1 MRLSQLILSLEEKE
15 MCCAPET
22 LLLFLVIDSVFSVPI
37 ISYKSISQWLRWCII
52 HTCMNKNNK

>member
-22 LLLFLVIDSVFSVPI
+22 LLLFLVIYSVISVTI
-37 ISYKSISQWLRWCII
+37 ISYKSIS
-52 HTCMNKNNK
+52 

>member
-22 LLLFLVIDSVFSVPI
+22 LLVIDSVLSVTI
-37 ISYKSISQWLRWCII
+37 ISYKSISKWLRLCII
-52 HTCMNKNNK
+52 HTCRNKNNKW